1 MRKVYTKKSITT
13 LKKEIGRMD
22 FKDRMY
28 KCLHIRSKC
37 LKAKLVLT
45 DIRLIIPI
53 YAYNG
58 SILDE
63 LIIHTGSFSE
73 LTIKA
78 TKDLEMEITDI
89 I

>member
-13 LKKEIGRMD
+13 LKKDFERMD
-22 FKDRMY
+22 FKDRLY
-28 KCLHIRSKC
+28 KCLYIRSKC
-37 LKAKLVLT
+37 LKAKFALT

-63 LIIHTGSFSE
+63 LIIHTSSFSE

-89 I
+89 